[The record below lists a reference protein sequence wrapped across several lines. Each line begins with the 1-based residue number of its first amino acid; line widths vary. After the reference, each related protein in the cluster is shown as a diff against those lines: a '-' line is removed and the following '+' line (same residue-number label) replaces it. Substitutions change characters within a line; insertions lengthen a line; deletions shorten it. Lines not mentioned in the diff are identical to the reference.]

1 MLYANFCWNVTHNIS
16 EWPNQ
21 IKKKKKATF
30 LFISDFNPPDKQ
42 TQNEIEVLICIEIE
56 DPREY
61 CF

>member
-1 MLYANFCWNVTHNIS
+1 MQTFVEMLHTTF
-16 EWPNQ
+16 PNDLTRL
-21 IKKKKKATF
+21 KKKKATF

-42 TQNEIEVLICIEIE
+42 TQNEIKVLICIEIE